1 MTIVQGLNT
10 GALILGISVPMV
22 GWMITLDNSRKK
34 SEDELLIPLLGI
46 LSSVALVIGAVFVLV
61 ALTFALWNAPWGMVM
76 WE

>member
-1 MTIVQGLNT
+1 MTIIQGLIT